1 MPVGGLLFEVVYL
14 CHLAMVY
21 LREGDNSILVVNLL
35 SMPWMDTSVI
45 RLYTVS
51 NGLHFDCTQTST
63 FRVRMREYGKKY
75 M

>member
-35 SMPWMDTSVI
+35 SMP
-45 RLYTVS
+45 
-51 NGLHFDCTQTST
+51 
-63 FRVRMREYGKKY
+63 
-75 M
+75 